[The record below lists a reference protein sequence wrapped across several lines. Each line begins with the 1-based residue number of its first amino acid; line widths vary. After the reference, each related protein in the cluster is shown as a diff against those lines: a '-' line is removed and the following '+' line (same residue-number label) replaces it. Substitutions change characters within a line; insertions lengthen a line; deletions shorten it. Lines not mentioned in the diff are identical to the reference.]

1 MPSQSQWKAW
11 VLEALG
17 ESDKPITVGDVV
29 RRLAHRMEPALEDDM
44 LVRKAQAALR
54 KLGVAGQAVYEAG
67 WGWALANWREH
78 DRAEPE
84 TGSDHANRVRLE
96 DLIAKLEAKAASSTF
111 PHEAA
116 SLRAKVGELRRKLE
130 AAP

>member
-1 MPSQSQWKAW
+1 MRAARPGR
-11 VLEALG
+11 ALCLIVSNNFPPTIGGAG
-17 ESDKPITVGDVV
+17 EVYAALAAAASGRIRILCASRSYLTGKPIEG
-29 RRLAHRMEPALEDDM
+29 
-44 LVRKAQAALR
+44 
-54 KLGVAGQAVYEAG
+54 
-67 WGWALANWREH
+67 WREH